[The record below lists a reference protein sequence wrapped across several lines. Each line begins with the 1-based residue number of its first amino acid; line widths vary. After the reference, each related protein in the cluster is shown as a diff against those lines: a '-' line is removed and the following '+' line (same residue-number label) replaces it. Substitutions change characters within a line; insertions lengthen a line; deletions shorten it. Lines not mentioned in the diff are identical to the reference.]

1 MLVTSS
7 LNPYFGPQLAMPPK
21 KSSGRSRPGSAAARP
36 PSAATPVPLPSAKQP
51 AKKGSTSKTKAAA
64 KGAGAA
70 APAAAPP
77 KAFAALAPA
86 PAASASGVDAQ
97 LKRAE
102 SLLAAGDAEG
112 ALAIMQR
119 LEDEQGST
127 APAGSAQ
134 PLKKASTVPAGLGA
148 RPPPPVPL
156 PRGGTLVK
164 LHGLDAPSGLLNF
177 NGRMG
182 RVVEMTGKQY
192 AEDGKTEI
200 CTVLLDSRQTD
211 YDRSSGVWVGVPMAN
226 MQIQ

>member
-1 MLVTSS
+1 M
-7 LNPYFGPQLAMPPK
+7 PQK
-21 KSSGRSRPGSAAARP
+21 KSSGRSRPGSAAAGT
-36 PSAATPVPLPSAKQP
+36 PSAAAPVSLPSAKQP
-51 AKKGSTSKTKAAA
+51 AKKGTTSKTKAAA
-64 KGAGAA
+64 KGTGAV
-70 APAAAPP
+70 APASAPPKAFAPLAPATAPP

-102 SLLAAGDAEG
+102 ALLAAGDAEG

-119 LEDEQGST
+119 LEDEQAST
-127 APAGSAQ
+127 ATAGSAQ
-134 PLKKASTVPAGLGA
+134 ALKKASTVPAGLGSQ
-148 RPPPPVPL
+148 PLPSTTL

-164 LHGLDAPSGLLNF
+164 LHGLDKPSGLLNF

-182 RVVEMTGKQY
+182 RVVEMMGKQY

-211 YDRSSGVWVGVPMAN
+211 YDRSSGVWVGIPLAN
-226 MQIQ
+226 MRIQ